1 VGGSELYSVAHYTCA
16 CGTAISVTTTTTSS
30 SSSSSNIQVV
40 GAAVLCAVG
49 WVAPHL
55 SSCSASTLPPPSASV
70 GGSDNARQ
78 QLTRGTQADTDT
90 DTDTNADPL
99 TADSSR
105 CRVLH
110 YGAREPTLTLALTL
124 TC

>member
-1 VGGSELYSVAHYTCA
+1 MGGLELYSVAHYICA
-16 CGTAISVTTTTTSS
+16 CGTAISSTTTT

-78 QLTRGTQADTDT
+78 QLTRGTQADTDP
-90 DTDTNADPL
+90 NADPYLL
-99 TADSSR
+99 TRPAVVY
-105 CRVLH
+105 CIWC
-110 YGAREPTLTLALTL
+110 T
-124 TC
+124 